1 MSAPGD
7 GVISREALEC
17 YVAELVR
24 QGFLVV
30 VGKRRGRSLRLQPGA
45 PEWFEA
51 VEAYTMARDDDT
63 VTEAHREQV
72 RATWRVIKDQVELDS
87 DQQALMDEVMRIQ
100 LPSRPAL

>member
-7 GVISREALEC
+7 AVITREALER

-30 VGKRRGRSLRLQPGA
+30 VGKRRGRCTYRLQPGA
-45 PEWFEA
+45 LEWFEA

-87 DQQALMDEVMRIQ
+87 DQQALMDEVMRFQ
-100 LPSRPAL
+100 